1 MKTVKK
7 VCLIAAGVVVV
18 AGIVWGICGKKVKM
32 LYTSLNSFK
41 DENLAHTFQHT
52 PEIQPTKKIS
62 AGESLSSFYRRTMSG
77 SRRDFRMRMP
87 IIRQRTL

>member
-1 MKTVKK
+1 MIMKKK
-7 VCLIAAGVVVV
+7 GMIAVGAAAVVGI
-18 AGIVWGICGKKVKM
+18 AGISFGKKLKT

-62 AGESLSSFYRRTMSG
+62 RGIFPGSG
-77 SRRDFRMRMP
+77 
-87 IIRQRTL
+87 